1 MSTFIPPTPAAHKS
15 AEQHEEPSEQD
26 SFNHLLFK
34 VLRLTSEQ
42 VQDLNDWMKHQGIP
56 NVHEVIAQNFRK
68 PHALEDDLQFIR
80 EDKPCHI
87 QSNVMISLSLM
98 ITYIKHLRYSAK
110 TKYFGP
116 FYYIQIDPQ
125 DYDEWRTTP
134 PEEEVHFQTPSKLGS
149 PATPRSMATSV
160 ASESYITLSNFKK
173 GIKRDASAYP
183 IFKNERYYNTFIRHF
198 KATAKAQ
205 GLNSLMD
212 PNFTPG
218 SDEYEQQLFQDQQDF
233 LYSVLISSLK
243 TDFSEA
249 LVKDHEGDAQ
259 LIIEL
264 LHEHH
269 TGNSQYSRSEINRI
283 TKYLTNIKLDDTW
296 RGTNESF
303 LMHYNDQLRLLDSLV
318 DSDEK
323 LPDNTRVTFLESA
336 VESVP
341 DLRRVKITDNV
352 LQAQLDSTRPIT
364 YRSYFDLLKDAAFH
378 LDQATKRGS
387 KIRRTNVHFSGP
399 NNEDDHQNLTSDD
412 HQVIQQEDVCNEPP
426 EPLSYSVFQ
435 SHFQGSSTSS
445 TQKIFLPK
453 PIWEKLSKDQQQMI
467 IDHNRSLPKS
477 GSSSISTPNKSPSPL
492 PHKPTPQQTAKSQQV
507 HTHQSDESTADTT
520 KIETTPSDPL
530 LAMVHQSIHTSNDDA
545 SDITKVLSAK
555 RSRQIQVCKHYIFQ
569 HANHTNNQLVDHG
582 ANGGLAGSDMR
593 VIYKTH
599 RKINISGIDNHEV
612 NGLDVV
618 TAATLLNTSLGKV
631 IGIFNEYAH
640 LGKGSSIHSSGQLE
654 WFKTHV
660 DEKSIKVGG
669 TQLITTLEGYSVPL
683 LIKDGL
689 AYATSLGRPTDQD
702 MDTYPHVFFTSP
714 DEWDPSVL
722 DHDPP
727 PLDGLDPSQ
736 VLDQPFGDPMFDAYG
751 DFNERIIA
759 NLNIHLDAPPED
771 YGSYI
776 ANLHQGSSQEPDWN
790 ALRPFF
796 AWTSPSSIQDTFN
809 VTTRHGSAPHTQDY
823 IKKHF
828 KSRNPVF
835 NIPRCSEAVATDTI
849 FSDTPA
855 VDDGSTMAQFFC
867 GRDTLVCDAYGIKS
881 TKQFI
886 NTLSDNI
893 RKRGAMDTLISDG
906 GKYEISKRVTDL
918 LRSLFIQD
926 YQSEP
931 YHQHQ
936 NKAENRFGLA
946 KRYTN
951 TVMNTSGCPAF
962 CWLLCLQYICVVL
975 NHLASPTLQGICP
988 VQALEGTTPDISFLL
1003 HFSFY
1008 EPVYYRI
1015 DSSEPDLNFPS
1026 SSNEKKGYWVGFADN
1041 QGDSLTW
1048 RILTED
1054 TQKIIIRSGV
1064 RSALRTTTNQRLAS
1078 PSGEGTTL
1086 PFPIPYSQSQN
1097 SLPLDPLDASTPNF
1111 EHFVKSQTGEDED
1124 NPIPMA
1130 NIDIPNLLGRSFL
1143 LPPEDNGE
1151 RHMAKV
1157 IDIDDHG
1164 QTLEDLIFKLKINK
1178 DQAEEIMSYNQL
1190 MDYIQKGTDA
1200 EEDPDSLF
1208 KFRDIVAH
1216 QGPLESTDP
1225 NHKGSKY
1232 NVMVEWE
1239 SGEVTYEPLTL
1250 ISKDDPITC
1259 AVYAKKHD
1267 LLDTTG
1273 WKHLKRYAKT
1283 SKRLIRAVKQSRI
1296 RQVRASVRYQH
1307 GFQVP
1312 KDYNDAMRLDKENGN
1327 THWQDAMDLELTQIH
1342 EYKVFKDTGKAKFHN
1357 GKVVTPDG
1365 FQKIR
1370 VHFAY
1375 AVKHDGRFKARLVAD
1390 GHLTKEP
1397 VESIYSGVV
1406 SLRSLRM
1413 VVFLSQ
1419 LNNLEIWG
1427 ADVGNA
1433 YLEAYTDEKLCIM
1446 AGPELKELQG
1456 HLLIMVKALYGTRS
1470 GGARWHDRLF
1480 DILQEMKFKPS
1491 KADPDVWMRPEPGG
1505 TCYEYIAVYVDDLAI
1520 AAKDSQA
1527 FCNELKKK
1535 YNLKLKGVGPLDYH
1549 LGCTYKKDPD
1559 GTLAADPRRY
1569 VNKILE
1575 SFERMF
1581 KEKPRKSR
1589 PPLEGGDH
1597 PELDTSELCDEHQT
1611 KQFQTLIGQLQW
1623 LISLGRFDIAVH
1635 VMSLSR
1641 FRAQPRKGHLDRAK
1655 RIIGYLL
1662 FLPDGAIRFRTG
1674 EPDFSSLKDQ
1684 EYDWTRT
1691 VYSGACEQI
1700 PHDIPKHL
1708 GKHVQTTHYVDANL
1722 HHDLATGKAVTAA
1735 LHFLNQT
1742 PIDAY
1747 TKRQSTVETA
1757 TYGSEFVAARTAVDQ
1772 IIDIRTTLIY
1782 LGVPIRDKSYM
1793 FGDNKSVVTSS
1804 TIPNSTISKRHHLA
1818 SYHRVREAIA
1828 AKFISF
1834 HWKDGKSNPADILSK
1849 HWEFATVWPMLK
1861 PILFW
1866 RGETATQ
1873 LKGSDRIPSTT
1884 PAAEPPRDAKDSGSA
1899 RSHSTHLETSSST
1912 DPKRSPTQ
1920 SVTRYQDQISV
1931 RCTRWTLRMPS
1942 FTRAPHAQPSLSN
1955 FTRRD
1960 SDFGEPTRSRGTT
1973 RLEQNFPTS
1982 PQNKKTKLTHRS
1994 LYMSLRTIL
2003 TPHVN

>member
-1 MSTFIPPTPAAHKS
+1 MSTFIPPTPAANKS
-15 AEQHEEPSEQD
+15 AEQHGEPSEQD

-42 VQDLNDWMKHQGIP
+42 VQDLNDWMKHRGIP

-80 EDKPCHI
+80 EDKPCYI

-149 PATPRSMATSV
+149 PATPRSMANSV

-183 IFKNERYYNTFIRHF
+183 IFKNERYYNSFIRHF

-218 SDEYEQQLFQDQQDF
+218 SDEYEQQLFQDPQDF

-303 LMHYNDQLRLLDSLV
+303 LMHYNDQLHLLDSLV

-399 NNEDDHQNLTSDD
+399 NNEDDHQNLSSDD

-435 SHFQGSSTSS
+435 SHFPGSSTSS

-530 LAMVHQSIHTSNDDA
+530 LAMVHQSIHTSDDDA

-555 RSRQIQVCKHYIFQ
+555 RSRQVQACKHYIFQ
-569 HANHTNNQLVDHG
+569 HANHTNNQLVDRG

-722 DHDPP
+722 DHDPL

-736 VLDQPFGDPMFDAYG
+736 VLDQLFGEPMFDAYG

-759 NLNIHLDAPPED
+759 NLNILLDAPPED

-835 NIPRCSEAVATDTI
+835 NIPRRSEAVATDTI

-867 GRDTLVCDAYGIKS
+867 GQDTLVCDAYGIKS

-951 TVMNTSGCPAF
+951 TVMNTSGCPAC

-1086 PFPIPYSQSQN
+1086 PFPIPYSQQSQN
-1097 SLPLDPLDASTPNF
+1097 YLPLDPLDASTPNF

-1164 QTLEDLIFKLKINK
+1164 QTLEDIKFKLKINK

-1296 RQVRASVRYQH
+1296 RQVRASARYQH

-1370 VHFAY
+1370 VHFVY

-1480 DILQEMKFKPS
+1480 DILQELKFKPS

-1520 AAKDSQA
+1520 AAKDPQA

-1535 YNLKLKGVGPLDYH
+1535 NNLKLKGIGPLEYH

-1575 SFERMF
+1575 SYERMF

-1655 RIIGYLL
+1655 RIFGYLL
-1662 FLPDGAIRFRTG
+1662 FLPDGAIRFRIG
-1674 EPDFSSLKDQ
+1674 KPDFSSLKDQ

-1700 PHDIPKHL
+1700 PHDIPKPL

-1722 HHDLATGKAVTAA
+1722 NHDLSTGKAVTAA

-1757 TYGSEFVAARTAVDQ
+1757 TYGSEFVAAWTAVDQ
-1772 IIDIRTTLIY
+1772 IIDIRTTLRY

-1873 LKGSDRIPSTT
+1873 LKGSDRIP
-1884 PAAEPPRDAKDSGSA
+1884 
-1899 RSHSTHLETSSST
+1899 
-1912 DPKRSPTQ
+1912 
-1920 SVTRYQDQISV
+1920 
-1931 RCTRWTLRMPS
+1931 
-1942 FTRAPHAQPSLSN
+1942 
-1955 FTRRD
+1955 
-1960 SDFGEPTRSRGTT
+1960 
-1973 RLEQNFPTS
+1973 
-1982 PQNKKTKLTHRS
+1982 
-1994 LYMSLRTIL
+1994 
-2003 TPHVN
+2003 